1 MNLLRRVTMIAGLT
15 VLLVNTGDCVNLLFA
30 DQKAAECCLRED
42 CPLAAAGQ
50 MDSCCAKPVSP
61 GKYIQAVPQKSLSQP
76 VVKQIE
82 FPAGPIDLGLTLSM
96 VAYSQAHRKVHSP
109 PGSLNSLSTPLLI

>member
-1 MNLLRRVTMIAGLT
+1 MNLLRPVTMILGLM

-50 MDSCCAKPVSP
+50 MDSCCTKPVSP
-61 GKYIQAVPQKSLSQP
+61 GKYIQAAPQKSLSQP

-82 FPAGPIDLGLTLSM
+82 FHASIDLGLTPSI